1 MDKSLLRKNFLL
13 KRKKKY
19 YEINE
24 KFFNPLFQLI
34 KKKYKSKKIN
44 LSLYY
49 PTFSEVNVFAIFKN
63 KQASHF
69 KFLLPIIEQ
78 NNSMNFHRW
87 KIGDVLTVN
96 KFGIPE
102 PLRTKSIIPDIVL
115 VPLISFD
122 RAKNRL
128 GYGKGYYDRFFN
140 KYLER
145 KKNILTIGVAFYFQ
159 KYHKLPK
166 TKTDVQLDKIITE
179 KGIF

>member
-34 KKKYKSKKIN
+34 KKKYKGKKIN

-49 PTFSEVNVFAIFKN
+49 PTFSEVNVFAILKN

-78 NNSMNFHRW
+78 NNSMNFHR
-87 KIGDVLTVN
+87 
-96 KFGIPE
+96 
-102 PLRTKSIIPDIVL
+102 
-115 VPLISFD
+115 
-122 RAKNRL
+122 
-128 GYGKGYYDRFFN
+128 
-140 KYLER
+140 
-145 KKNILTIGVAFYFQ
+145 IL
-159 KYHKLPK
+159 
-166 TKTDVQLDKIITE
+166 
-179 KGIF
+179 